1 MTERQRLPIVPPD
14 VIDSTLRHIA
24 IAEPDGMEPMDSILK
39 ALFAEIG
46 ADFYIP
52 LHRLR
57 AALRRFGCKRTF
69 FNREPY
75 YYGIVL
81 TNTQGDSP
89 HDR

>member
-14 VIDSTLRHIA
+14 VIDSALRHIA
-24 IAEPDGMEPMDSILK
+24 VAEPDGLEPMDSILK

-46 ADFYIP
+46 DRHYIP

-57 AALRRFGCKRTF
+57 AALRRFGCKRTY

-75 YYGIVL
+75 FYGIVL
-81 TNTQGDSP
+81 ANESEI
-89 HDR
+89 HA